1 MRQKARAERA
11 ALEAAVA
18 ELRTAAVSI
27 DQLATLQARV
37 EGLHGA
43 ALLSDDELGAL
54 EDLIMDASDLRQSMA
69 PEIGRPCLRP
79 SSASIGWCLPHRPSG
94 PMPASR
100 GSCAADGSAV
110 EAAAAAYDRQQQC
123 RHPVGLI
130 VAFKG
135 SDYFVGL
142 VECKKLV
149 LLTKNKIKK
158 HFD

>member
-69 PEIGRPCLRP
+69 PEIITPQMVNAVGGGRAPVFAAVQRVHRLVPALQTFTSNAGFTRQLRRRWL
-79 SSASIGWCLPHRPSG
+79 GNG
-94 PMPASR
+94 
-100 GSCAADGSAV
+100 DG
-110 EAAAAAYDRQQQC
+110 
-123 RHPVGLI
+123 GGGGI
-130 VAFKG
+130 
-135 SDYFVGL
+135 
-142 VECKKLV
+142 
-149 LLTKNKIKK
+149 
-158 HFD
+158 